1 MLLLVSLAPRKA
13 AEIVGVLGDAGIKHV
28 AFKPG
33 SVDGI
38 RQVAAIAATN
48 PDYPIIY
55 GLAATIRTKTSTSL
69 LLPHMAP
76 FDPILTS
83 PSLALVTARVW
94 PCITGEWTLEYSVQ
108 PMPFDGVLFGSWA
121 VVAGGGAHTGGSVK
135 QLLVRLPASTM
146 TSGNRPTREKRVAS
160 SPCGLNSANPF
171 TRL

>member
-13 AEIVGVLGDAGIKHV
+13 AEIVGALGATGIKHV

-94 PCITGEWTLEYSVQ
+94 PCITGGWALEYGVQ

-121 VVAGGGAHTGGSVK
+121 VVAGGAHTGGSVK

-160 SPCGLNSANPF
+160 SPCSLNSANPF